1 MPVKLVLGLQH
12 GDEGKGRVVD
22 DIAEFW
28 ADVVVRFQGGGNA
41 GHTVYDREG
50 NKYVTHILPVGVLVK
65 QCSDHITRRHITNVI
80 SRGCV
85 LNVVDLY
92 DEIKSFKK
100 EINSEDL
107 RISGHCPL
115 IEPTHI
121 LIDRLKYQGK
131 LGTTARGIGPAYS
144 DFYARDS
151 ILFKD
156 LLKSPE
162 ESLFKMQDKFFK
174 FQTDLAQNGSVYP
187 LLSESHNNLLNQNFD
202 FFNKWTEDFIE
213 KVQFLKKYVDNNE
226 NLISDLYKQ
235 NKNILLEGAQGSG
248 LNIFSNNYPDVTSSA
263 PSVGGALNSTG
274 LNHKQ
279 IDEVIGVIKAYK
291 TKVGSGNFPSL
302 CNEEDGETLAKF
314 GNEFGATTGRPRK
327 CGWLDLDEVNKA
339 ILMNGVDHLCLIKT
353 DVFCNIEKPF
363 VFHHNE
369 LQEISKIN
377 HVSFDDKSFVELL
390 EILKDKTGIN
400 KISFTT
406 GPKRG
411 EIVWTEK

>member
-1 MPVKLVLGLQH
+1 MPTKLVLGLQH

-22 DIAEFW
+22 DIAEYW
-28 ADVVVRFQGGGNA
+28 ADIVVRFQGGGNA
-41 GHTVYDREG
+41 GHTVYDRNG
-50 NKYVTHILPVGVLVK
+50 NKFVTHILPVGVIKKSNKNRLM
-65 QCSDHITRRHITNVI
+65 RHITNII

-85 LNVVDLY
+85 VNIVDLY
-92 DEIKSFKK
+92 DEIKTL
-100 EINSEDL
+100 NLNLTNEDL
-107 RISGHCPL
+107 KISGYCPL

-121 LIDRLKYQGK
+121 LVDRLKYQGR

-156 LLKSPE
+156 LLDNPE

-187 LLSESHNNLLNQNFD
+187 LLSEAHSNLLNENFA
-202 FFNKWTEDFIE
+202 FFNKWTTYFEEIVLFLE
-213 KVQFLKKYVDNNE
+213 KFVDNNE
-226 NLISDLYKQ
+226 NLISELYEQ
-235 NKNILLEGAQGSG
+235 NKNILLEGAQGCG

-263 PSVGGALNSTG
+263 PTVGGALNSTG

-291 TKVGSGNFPSL
+291 TKVGTGNFPSL
-302 CNEEDGETLAKF
+302 CKEEDGKTLAKF

-353 DVFCNIEKPF
+353 DVFCNIENPF
-363 VFHHNE
+363 IYHNSE
-369 LQEISKIN
+369 LKEISKVN
-377 HVSFDDKSFVELL
+377 HVSLEDKSFVELL
-390 EILKDKTGIN
+390 DTIKTKTGIN
-400 KISFTT
+400 KVSFTT

-411 EIVWTEK
+411 EIVWAEN